1 MTLRFTVNDAIHSK
15 NCEILSNRN
24 QVVGSLGIETLRS
37 HQNNVKMDGRVGE
50 TDKPGDLIRPK
61 WVVFIEDSHLL
72 KSTTPIRTDFD

>member
-37 HQNNVKMDGRVGE
+37 HQNNVKMDGRVSE
-50 TDKPGDLIRPK
+50 TDKPVI
-61 WVVFIEDSHLL
+61 
-72 KSTTPIRTDFD
+72 